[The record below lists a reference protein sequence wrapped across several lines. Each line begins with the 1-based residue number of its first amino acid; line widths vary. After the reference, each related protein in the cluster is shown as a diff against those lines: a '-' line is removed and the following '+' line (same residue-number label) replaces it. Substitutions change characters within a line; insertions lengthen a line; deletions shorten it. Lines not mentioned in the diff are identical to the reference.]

1 LRCYCSLHKFS
12 YLVILYIMNIKALYF
27 REKEDL
33 AIRFF
38 GKQPQYT
45 FEDIFEMDVDRFLE
59 EKQKVVK

>member
-1 LRCYCSLHKFS
+1 
-12 YLVILYIMNIKALYF
+12 MNIKALYF

-45 FEDIFEMDVDRFLE
+45 FEDIFEMDVDKFLE
-59 EKQKVVK
+59 EKQKVVR

>member
-1 LRCYCSLHKFS
+1 
-12 YLVILYIMNIKALYF
+12 MNIKALCF

-38 GKQPQYT
+38 GKPSVSKSDFPQKPQYT